1 MEIRIGIV
9 NGARELS
16 FESND
21 QLATIEAA
29 VAAALAGA
37 QPYLK
42 LEDDKGKSY
51 LVPTAS
57 IGFVEIGNDQAR
69 RVGFVA

>member
-16 FESND
+16 FESNE
-21 QLATIEAA
+21 QPASIEAA
-29 VAAALAGA
+29 VAAALAGS

>member
-1 MEIRIGIV
+1 VEIRIGIV

-16 FESND
+16 FESNE
-21 QLATIEAA
+21 QLASIEAA
-29 VAAALAGA
+29 VAAALSGS

>member
-16 FESND
+16 FESNEKI
-21 QLATIEAA
+21 ANIEAA
-29 VAAALAGA
+29 VAAALAGS

-51 LVPTAS
+51 LIPTAS

>member
-16 FESND
+16 FESNEKV
-21 QLATIEAA
+21 ASIEAA
-29 VAAALAGA
+29 VAAALAGS

-51 LVPTAS
+51 IVPAAS

>member
-16 FESND
+16 FESNEK
-21 QLATIEAA
+21 LANIEAA
-29 VAAALAGA
+29 VADALAGS

>member
-1 MEIRIGIV
+1 VEIRIGIV

-16 FESND
+16 FESNEKI
-21 QLATIEAA
+21 ANIEAA
-29 VAAALAGA
+29 VAAALAGS

-51 LVPTAS
+51 LIPTAS

>member
-16 FESND
+16 FESNE
-21 QLATIEAA
+21 QLASIEAA
-29 VAAALAGA
+29 VAAALSGS

>member
-1 MEIRIGIV
+1 VEIRIGIV

-16 FESND
+16 FESNE
-21 QLATIEAA
+21 QVASIEAA
-29 VAAALAGA
+29 VAAALAGT

>member
-16 FESND
+16 FESNESME
-21 QLATIEAA
+21 TIEAA
-29 VAAALAGA
+29 VTAALAGS
-37 QPYLK
+37 PTVLK
-42 LEDDKGKSY
+42 LTDDKGKAY